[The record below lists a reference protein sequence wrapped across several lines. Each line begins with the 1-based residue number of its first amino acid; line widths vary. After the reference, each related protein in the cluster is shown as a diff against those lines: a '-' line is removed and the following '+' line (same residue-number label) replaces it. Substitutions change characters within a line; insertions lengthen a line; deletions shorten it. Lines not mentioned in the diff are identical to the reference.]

1 MRYEDKNISVNIY
14 TNEVIYIF
22 KTNLIYFFNNL
33 DIYLIKQRF
42 ISNSYFTGRLVYISR
57 MNKNSIWERNEAQ
70 D

>member
-14 TNEVIYIF
+14 TNKVIYIF
-22 KTNLIYFFNNL
+22 KTNLIYFLNNL